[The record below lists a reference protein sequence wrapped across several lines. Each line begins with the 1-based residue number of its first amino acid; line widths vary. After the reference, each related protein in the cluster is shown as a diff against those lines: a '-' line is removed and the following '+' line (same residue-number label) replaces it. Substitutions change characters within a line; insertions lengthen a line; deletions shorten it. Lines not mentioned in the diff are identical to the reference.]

1 MKTSPGYPW
10 LSSRPTCP
18 SLTTLHPSSSP
29 LFVSW
34 VLTLL
39 LAVVVCVLTKTT
51 PCQGF
56 SDHLHVGFHPT
67 SFPAYVCHASW
78 RPIWLD
84 LPTSD
89 RCCFVGSWSAV
100 GRCDG
105 KCYVANKHV
114 RALFLGGNSHLEVL
128 SVKHLLGAV
137 ARSTDQSLARWN
149 GPVGSPVRLLRQA
162 LRAWLRHHL
171 SLGLFPS
178 SWSRSQLLSS
188 CRTKPDRD
196 YLSHVFRQGFR
207 ASQWE
212 KIRTV
217 VGMNL

>member
-1 MKTSPGYPW
+1 M
-10 LSSRPTCP
+10 
-18 SLTTLHPSSSP
+18 
-29 LFVSW
+29 
-34 VLTLL
+34 
-39 LAVVVCVLTKTT
+39 
-51 PCQGF
+51 
-56 SDHLHVGFHPT
+56 
-67 SFPAYVCHASW
+67 
-78 RPIWLD
+78 
-84 LPTSD
+84 
-89 RCCFVGSWSAV
+89 
-100 GRCDG
+100 
-105 KCYVANKHV
+105 ANKHV

-171 SLGLFPS
+171 SLGLFAS

-212 KIRTV
+212 KNPNSGRHELVTKSKV
-217 VGMNL
+217 P